1 MSDFFK
7 IQLSDKKEDITSFS
21 SLKEYKRIYKGE
33 KIGHAGTL
41 DKFAS
46 GLMVVLIGGA
56 TKLNPIFS
64 SFDKRY
70 TAKVK
75 FGLETD
81 TLDREGDVI
90 KTSLKIPSRE
100 EIERV
105 LPSFLGKQ
113 EQVPPLYSA
122 IHVDGKRAYKEA
134 KKNRDIVMPAR
145 DIEIKSISLLSLSG
159 DEAVID
165 VRVSKGTYIR
175 SLARDLAS
183 SLGSCGHLIAL
194 RRTEVGPFTL
204 DDLSLD
210 TSTLLEKT
218 MLFGSLYFPEE
229 HRSQIENGTIKR
241 EWMEKGEKTERP
253 YSYLYI
259 GDKLYGYCENG
270 ERIKVMARAI

>member
-1 MSDFFK
+1 MSNLFK

-21 SLKEYKRIYKGE
+21 SLSEYKRIYKGE

-46 GLMVVLIGGA
+46 GLMIVLIGGA

-70 TAKVK
+70 TARIK
-75 FGLETD
+75 FGIETD
-81 TLDREGDVI
+81 TLDREGSVI
-90 KTSLKIPSRE
+90 KTSNNIPTKE
-100 EIERV
+100 EIESI

-113 EQVPPLYSA
+113 KQIPPIYSA

-134 KKNRDIVMPAR
+134 RKNREIEMPER
-145 DIEIKSISLLSLSG
+145 DIEIKNINLLSVSG

-165 VRVSKGTYIR
+165 CRVSKGTYIR

-183 SLGSCGHLIAL
+183 RLNSCGHLISL

-204 DDLSLD
+204 FDLDLD
-210 TSTLLEKT
+210 TQTLLEKT
-218 MLFGSLYFPEE
+218 RLFGSLYFSEE
-229 HRSQIENGTIKR
+229 HRKEIENGTIKR
-241 EWMEKGEKTERP
+241 EWIERGENMERP

-259 GDKLYGYCENG
+259 GDALYAYCENG
-270 ERIKVMARAI
+270 EKIKVMARAL

>member
-1 MSDFFK
+1 MSNLFK
-7 IQLSDKKEDITSFS
+7 IQLGDKKEDITSFS
-21 SLKEYKRIYKGE
+21 SLSEYKRTYKGE

-70 TAKVK
+70 TARIK
-75 FGLETD
+75 FGAETD
-81 TLDREGDVI
+81 TLDREGSVI
-90 KTSLKIPSRE
+90 KTSNKIPTRE
-100 EIERV
+100 EIECI

-113 EQVPPLYSA
+113 KQVPPLYSA

-134 KKNRDIVMPAR
+134 RKNRDVEMPER
-145 DIEIKSISLLSLSG
+145 DIEIKSISLLSVNG

-165 VRVSKGTYIR
+165 CRVSKGTYIR
-175 SLARDLAS
+175 SLARDIS
-183 SLGSCGHLIAL
+183 SALGSCGHLTSL

-204 DDLSLD
+204 SDLSLD
-210 TSTLLEKT
+210 TQTLLEKT
-218 MLFGSLYFPEE
+218 MLFGALYFSEN
-229 HRSQIENGTIKR
+229 HRKEIENGTIKR
-241 EWMEKGEKTERP
+241 EWIERGENIERP

-259 GDKLYGYCENG
+259 GNTLYAYCENG
-270 ERIKVMARAI
+270 AKIKVMARAL